1 MTEKY
6 ELNTDPLATKSS
18 APIIDKEDNTTTELY
33 FKKIAVWLDRIGIPA
48 SVHIDKIYQ
57 RWLAPINEQTHDWL
71 DDADWARVQQE
82 PLRARL
88 LLKAI
93 AIIFLVLLLWSAFAN
108 VDEVARGEGKVI
120 PSQQLQV
127 IQSYDGGVVEEILVH
142 ESDVVNKGDLLLRID
157 PTRFVSSFRENRAE
171 AASLQA
177 RAARLKALTTN
188 TSFELPDELIKS
200 SPDIAEHE
208 RMQYEANRRELDEQL
223 SISRSQLEQR
233 GRELQEVR
241 AKLAQVT
248 RALDLANQELSV
260 TQPLLKSGAVSEVE
274 ILKLQGEV
282 SNAQGAR
289 QQALAQEQRL
299 QAAVEESEGKVRE
312 VELNESNKWRAEL
325 SEALAKLSSLSET
338 GTGLADKIKYAEIRS
353 PVHGTVQKLYTN
365 TLGGVV
371 QPGHEVI
378 EIIPLDDQLLIE
390 AKVSPKDIA
399 FLHPGEKAIVKFTA
413 YDFAIYGGL
422 TGKVEQI
429 SPDTMK
435 DDKENVFYLVRVRTD
450 RAGFDASLPIIPGMT
465 TQVDI
470 LTGKKTVLS
479 YLLKPVLRA
488 KQNALTE
495 R

>member
-1 MTEKY
+1 MNAQLPEKNISRS
-6 ELNTDPLATKSS
+6 EK
-18 APIIDKEDNTTTELY
+18 Y
-33 FKKIAVWLDRIGIPA
+33 FKKVGLWLEKIGVPA
-48 SVHIDKIYQ
+48 SAYIDKIYQ
-57 RWLAPINEQTHDWL
+57 RWLAPINEQSHDWIS
-71 DDADWARVQQE
+71 DADWARVQQE

-88 LLKAI
+88 LLNSI
-93 AIIFLVLLLWSAFAN
+93 AIVFLILLVWAAFAK

-127 IQSYDGGVVEEILVH
+127 IQSFDGGVVKEILVH
-142 ESDVVNKGDLLLRID
+142 EGDVVNKGDLLVRID
-157 PTRFVSSFRENRAE
+157 PTRFVSSFRENN
-171 AASLQA
+171 ASLVSLEA
-177 RAARLKALTTN
+177 RAARLRALTAN
-188 TSFELPDELIKS
+188 LPLDMPEEIIKS
-200 SPDIAEHE
+200 APDIAEHE
-208 RMQYEANRRELDEQL
+208 RTLYEANRRELDEQL

-233 GRELQEVR
+233 QRELQEVR
-241 AKLAQVT
+241 AKLSQVT
-248 RALDLANQELSV
+248 RALELANQELTV
-260 TQPLLKSGAVSEVE
+260 TTPLLKSGAVSEVE

-299 QAAVEESEGKVRE
+299 LAAVQESEGKVRE
-312 VELNESNKWRAEL
+312 VELNEMNKWRTEL
-325 SEALAKLSSLSET
+325 SETLAKLSSLSET
-338 GTGLADKIKYAEIRS
+338 GTGLADKIKYSEIRA

-390 AKVSPKDIA
+390 AKVAPKDIA
-399 FLHPGEKAIVKFTA
+399 FLHPGETAIVKFTA
-413 YDFAIYGGL
+413 YDFAVYGGL
-422 TGKVEQI
+422 TGKLEHI
-429 SPDTMK
+429 SADTMK
-435 DDKENVFYLVRVRTD
+435 DDKDNVFYLVRVRTE
-450 RAGFDASLPIIPGMT
+450 RSGFDASLPIMPGMT
-465 TQVDI
+465 AQVDI

>member
-1 MTEKY
+1 ME
-6 ELNTDPLATKSS
+6 ENKSS
-18 APIIDKEDNTTTELY
+18 EKLSRSELY
-33 FKKIAVWLDRIGIPA
+33 FQKVGQWLDKIGIPA
-48 SVHIDKIYQ
+48 STHIDKIYQ
-57 RWLAPINEQTHDWL
+57 RWLAPINEQSHDWL

-88 LLKAI
+88 LLNAI
-93 AIIFLVLLLWSAFAN
+93 AIVFLILLIWAAFAK

-127 IQSYDGGVVEEILVH
+127 IQSFDGGVVEEILVH
-142 ESDVVNKGDLLLRID
+142 EGDIVKKGDLLLRID
-157 PTRFVSSFRENRAE
+157 PTRFVSSFRENHASLV
-171 AASLQA
+171 SLQA
-177 RAARLKALTTN
+177 RAARLKALT
-188 TSFELPDELIKS
+188 SKEPFVLPDDIVKS

-208 RMQYEANRRELDEQL
+208 TSQYEANRRELEEQL
-223 SISRSQLEQR
+223 TISRSQLEQR
-233 GRELQEVR
+233 QRELQEVR
-241 AKLAQVT
+241 AKLDQVT
-248 RALDLANQELSV
+248 RALTLANQELTV
-260 TQPLLKSGAVSEVE
+260 TMPLLKSGAVSEVE

-282 SNAQGAR
+282 SNATGAR

-312 VELNESNKWRAEL
+312 VELNEVNKWRAEL
-325 SEALAKLSSLSET
+325 SETLQKLSSLSET
-338 GTGLADKIKYAEIRS
+338 GTGLADKIKYSEIRA
-353 PVHGTVQKLYTN
+353 PVHGTVQRLYTN

-390 AKVSPKDIA
+390 AKVAPKDIA

-413 YDFAIYGGL
+413 YDFAVYGGL
-422 TGKVEQI
+422 TGTLEHI
-429 SPDTMK
+429 SADTMK
-435 DDKENVFYLVRVRTD
+435 DEKENVFYLVRVRTD
-450 RAGFDASLPIIPGMT
+450 RSGFDASLPIMPGMT
-465 TQVDI
+465 AQVDI

>member
-1 MTEKY
+1 MNESRMEK
-6 ELNTDPLATKSS
+6 ELSSS
-18 APIIDKEDNTTTELY
+18 ARWFE
-33 FKKIAVWLDRIGIPA
+33 KIGQWLEKIGIPA
-48 SVHIDKIYQ
+48 SVYIDKIYQ
-57 RWLAPINEQTHDWL
+57 RWLAPINTQTHDWL

-88 LLKAI
+88 LLNAI
-93 AIIFLVLLLWSAFAN
+93 AIVLLVLLVWAAIAK
-108 VDEVARGEGKVI
+108 VDEVARGDGKVI
-120 PSQQLQV
+120 PSQQLQI

-142 ESDVVNKGDLLLRID
+142 EGDIVNKGDLLLRID
-157 PTRFVSSFRENRAE
+157 PTRFVASFRENHAE
-171 AASLQA
+171 VLALQS

-188 TSFELPDELIKS
+188 VPFELPADLAKS
-200 SPDIAEHE
+200 APDIAEHE
-208 RMQYEANRRELDEQL
+208 RAQYEANRRELDEQL

-233 GRELQEVR
+233 QQELREVR

-299 QAAVEESEGKVRE
+299 QSAVDESESKVRE

-325 SEALAKLSSLSET
+325 SETLAKLSSLTET
-338 GTGLADKIKYAEIRS
+338 GSGLADKIKYSEIRS
-353 PVHGTVQKLYTN
+353 PVRGTVQRLITN

-422 TGKVEQI
+422 TGTLEHI
-429 SPDTMK
+429 SADTMK

-450 RAGFDASLPIIPGMT
+450 RSGFDASLPIIPGMT